1 MKGNH
6 MKYHRVVRWAP
17 CLDHEINLT
26 EFTSKE
32 SMRNL
37 YKDNYTESMW
47 NILVNH
53 YKNLTK

>member
-1 MKGNH
+1 